1 MSGELI
7 EKYLRTNS
15 LLNKIMKNIQQLVL
29 ISVLTLAI
37 TSCGQNHKAE
47 MESMASADTAMISS
61 SAAETGN
68 DNGRK
73 FIRTSELKFKV
84 KSVADATFKIEDI
97 ARKEGGFVT
106 LSNLTSSVDN
116 VVTTK
121 VSADSSVETKYY
133 TVSNSIILRVPNY
146 KLDTTLKQIAK
157 LVDFLDYRVIKAD
170 DVGLQ
175 LLSNNMAQKRI
186 AKNEQRLTDA
196 IDQKGRKLND
206 VTNAEESLLDK
217 NEQSDATKLSSLNLN
232 DQINFSTVSLSV
244 YQRETTK
251 SELIVNNVNLKEYQ
265 QGFLSSAYES
275 FLTGFEILSS
285 IVLALIK
292 LWSVILLASA
302 AYFLYRKYGFKFKK
316 EVR

>member
-1 MSGELI
+1 
-7 EKYLRTNS
+7 
-15 LLNKIMKNIQQLVL
+15 MKNIQQLVL

>member
-15 LLNKIMKNIQQLVL
+15 LLNKIMKNIQQLIL

-37 TSCGQNHKAE
+37 TSCGENKTE
-47 MESMASADTAMISS
+47 MESAASADTTMVSS
-61 SAAETGN
+61 MAAETGN

-97 ARKEGGFVT
+97 ARREGGFVT
-106 LSNLTSSVDN
+106 LSDLTSSIDN

-133 TVSNSIILRVPNY
+133 TVSNSIIIRVPNY

-186 AKNEQRLTDA
+186 AKNEQRLTNA
-196 IDQKGRKLND
+196 IDEKGNKLND
-206 VTNAEESLLDK
+206 ITNAEESLLNRD
-217 NEQSDATKLSSLNLN
+217 EQKDNAKLSNLSLN
-232 DQINFSTVSLSV
+232 DQINFSTVTLSL
-244 YQRETTK
+244 YQRQTTK
-251 SELIVNNVNLKEYQ
+251 SELIANDVNLKEYQ
-265 QGFLSSAYES
+265 QSFLSSAYES
-275 FLTGFEILSS
+275 FLTGFDILSS
-285 IVLALIK
+285 IILAIIK
-292 LWSVILLASA
+292 LWSVILLGLA
-302 AYFLYRKYGFKFKK
+302 AYFIYRKYGFKLKK

>member
-15 LLNKIMKNIQQLVL
+15 LLNKIMKNIQQLIL

-37 TSCGQNHKAE
+37 TSCGENKTE
-47 MESMASADTAMISS
+47 MESAASADTTMVSS
-61 SAAETGN
+61 MAAETGN

-97 ARKEGGFVT
+97 ARREGGFVT
-106 LSNLTSSVDN
+106 LSDLTSSIDN

-133 TVSNSIILRVPNY
+133 TVSNSIIIRVPNY

-186 AKNEQRLTDA
+186 AKNEQRLTNA
-196 IDQKGRKLND
+196 IDEKGNKLND
-206 VTNAEESLLDK
+206 ITNAEESLLNRD
-217 NEQSDATKLSSLNLN
+217 EQKDNAKLSNLSLN
-232 DQINFSTVSLSV
+232 DQINFSTVNLSL
-244 YQRETTK
+244 YQRQTTK
-251 SELIVNNVNLKEYQ
+251 SELIANDVNLKEYQ
-265 QGFLSSAYES
+265 QSFLSSAYES
-275 FLTGFEILSS
+275 FLTGFDILSS
-285 IVLALIK
+285 IILAVIK
-292 LWSVILLASA
+292 LWSVILLGLA
-302 AYFLYRKYGFKFKK
+302 AYFIYRKYGFKLKK

>member
-15 LLNKIMKNIQQLVL
+15 LPDKIMKNIQQLIL
-29 ISVLTLAI
+29 ISVLTLTI
-37 TSCGQNHKAE
+37 TGCGENKAE
-47 MESMASADTAMISS
+47 MESTASADTAMVSS

-73 FIRTSELKFKV
+73 FIRTSDLKFKV
-84 KSVADATFKIEDI
+84 KSVADATYRIEDI
-97 ARKEGGFVT
+97 ARREGGFVT
-106 LSNLTSSVDN
+106 LSDLTSSVDN

-133 TVSNSIILRVPNY
+133 TVSNSIVIRVPNY

-186 AKNEQRLTDA
+186 AKNEQRLANA
-196 IDQKGRKLND
+196 IDEKGKKLND
-206 VTNAEESLLDK
+206 ITNAEESLLNRD
-217 NEQSDATKLSSLNLN
+217 EQKDNAKLSNLSLN
-232 DQINFSTVSLSV
+232 DQINFSTVNLSL
-244 YQRETTK
+244 YQRQTTK
-251 SELIVNNVNLKEYQ
+251 SELIANDVNLKEYQ
-265 QGFLSSAYES
+265 QSFLSSAYES
-275 FLTGFEILSS
+275 FLTGFDILSS
-285 IVLALIK
+285 IILAIIK
-292 LWSVILLASA
+292 LWSVILLGLA
-302 AYFLYRKYGFKFKK
+302 AYFIYRKYGFKLKK